1 KKTGTV
7 FIPASMVEDLVLSSE
22 FIELKDEFGHQRLRE
37 KRYTPGQI
45 DQQWSDEIKKDF
57 LQWLDSKKSLPM
69 SRKELDEY
77 MKQRTW

>member
-1 KKTGTV
+1 
-7 FIPASMVEDLVLSSE
+7 MVEDLVLSSE

-45 DQQWSDEIKKDF
+45 DQQWSDDIKKDF
-57 LQWLDSKKSLPM
+57 LQWLDSKKNLPM